1 MNVYRVTLAGEGD
14 DAAAGPVYVV
24 AESSWDALLVL
35 FSRQPEARVLGLE
48 QVNEMG
54 SPVLVG
60 K

>member
-14 DAAAGPVYVV
+14 DAAELVYVV
-24 AESSWDALLVL
+24 AESSWDALSVL
-35 FSRQPEARVLGLE
+35 FARRPGSRVVRLE

-54 SPVLVG
+54 TCVLVG